1 MVTDPSET
9 YKVITANLLLSGTI
23 VYLVSGD
30 DALEWSAEIGAATV
44 FPQAEITAVLTR
56 AGEDARVVAAYAAEI
71 AGRRAPIS
79 ARERIRAEGPT
90 IKYGADATVPEDPDF
105 SI

>member
-1 MVTDPSET
+1 MTDPSET

-23 VYLVSGD
+23 VYLVTAG
-30 DALEWSAEIGAATV
+30 DALEWSAEIVAATV
-44 FPQAEITAVLTR
+44 FPQAEIAAVLAR
-56 AGEDARVVAAYAAEI
+56 AEEDARVVGAYAAEI

-90 IKYGADATVPEDPDF
+90 IKYGHDATAPEDPDF

>member
-1 MVTDPSET
+1 MTDPSET
-9 YKVITANLLLSGTI
+9 YKVITANLLRAGTI

-30 DALEWSAEIGAATV
+30 DAPEWSAEIGAATV
-44 FPQAEITAVLTR
+44 FPQAEIADALAR
-56 AGEDARVVAAYAAEI
+56 AEEDARVVGAYAAEI

-90 IKYGADATVPEDPDF
+90 IKYGHDATAPEDPDF